1 MSEWQWLELAA
12 GIFVVG
18 LMLYDVFASVV
29 VPRMVSPTLRLSVG
43 MVRLTWRLWK
53 WYALGIKDPDKRE
66 DSLGRYAP
74 AVLVL
79 LLIVWLIGLLLGY
92 GLVFYALRAH
102 TQPPIHSYF
111 DAVYFAG
118 ASMLTIGYGD
128 IVATGDMTRL
138 FSLAAGA
145 TGLAL
150 FALIISFIFS
160 IFGAFQRRELF
171 IVMMGSRAG
180 APASGVTFLESAG
193 KYKLYD
199 DLVTS
204 MREAEAWAASVLES
218 HLAYPTLT
226 YFRSSHDDESWVGTL
241 GAMLDAATLL
251 MTIADSPYLGQAKLL
266 HNICVHLVRDLSRYF
281 RLEGDDVIG
290 IDRREFDQACAQLSA
305 AGWSIHA
312 DDEAWRRFAA
322 LRMQYAGP
330 LNAMAAF
337 WAIPPARWIGDRS
350 EISARSMHA
359 AVTR

>member
-1 MSEWQWLELAA
+1 MTGWQWLEF
-12 GIFVVG
+12 FVGVTVVS

-74 AVLVL
+74 ATLVVL
-79 LLIVWLIGLLLGY
+79 LIFWLIGLLLGY
-92 GLVFYALRAH
+92 GLVFHALRVH
-102 TQPPIHSYF
+102 TQPPLHSYV

-118 ASMLTIGYGD
+118 TSMLTIGYGD
-128 IVATGDMTRL
+128 IVATGTMTRL
-138 FSLAAGA
+138 ITLAAGA

-160 IFGAFQRRELF
+160 IFGSFQRRELF

-180 APASGVTFLESAG
+180 APASGVTLLETAG
-193 KYKLYD
+193 KYKLYED
-199 DLVTS
+199 FVQS
-204 MREAEAWAASVLES
+204 MREAEEWAASVLES
-218 HLAYPTLT
+218 HLAYPMLT

-241 GAMLDAATLL
+241 GAILDAATLL
-251 MTIADSPYLGQAKLL
+251 MTITDSPYLGNAKLL
-266 HNICVHLVRDLSRYF
+266 HNIGAHLVRDLSRYYHLD
-281 RLEGDDVIG
+281 RDEVVG
-290 IDRREFDQACAQLSA
+290 IDRREFDQACAQLAA
-305 AGWSIHA
+305 AGWSIRD

-330 LNAMAAF
+330 LNAMATY

-350 EISARSMHA
+350 EISARIMHA
-359 AVTR
+359 AATR